1 MDGEEI
7 DAIDYGNELKNLNP
21 DDFET
26 VSVLK
31 GAAATA
37 LYGSRGLNGAV
48 VITTKGGGKFKGFG
62 VDVTQTLG
70 IDYAYKQPSIQTVY
84 GPGAR
89 PGRIGYGEM
98 VILGFLLI
106 IPTQRENLH

>member
-1 MDGEEI
+1 MDGVI
-7 DAIDYGNELKNLNP
+7 LDNGVSGNTTADWDAGANNASDYGNELKNLNP

-48 VITTKGGGKFKGFG
+48 VITTKSGKVHK
-62 VDVTQTLG
+62 
-70 IDYAYKQPSIQTVY
+70 A
-84 GPGAR
+84 
-89 PGRIGYGEM
+89 GY
-98 VILGFLLI
+98 
-106 IPTQRENLH
+106 QRFSNIWY

>member
-1 MDGEEI
+1 MV
-7 DAIDYGNELKNLNP
+7 ELKNLNP

-48 VITTKGGGKFKGFG
+48 VITTKSGKGFKGFG
-62 VDVTQTLG
+62 VSVSQTFG
-70 IDYAYKQPSIQTVY
+70 IDHAYRTPDIQTEY
-84 GPGAR
+84 GVGLMPGWKDTDNKDSVWDPFQFKLDDKGDR
-89 PGRIGYGEM
+89 TLIGAGS
-98 VILGFLLI
+98 
-106 IPTQRENLH
+106 

>member
-1 MDGEEI
+1 
-7 DAIDYGNELKNLNP
+7 LKNLNP

-48 VITTKGGGKFKGFG
+48 VITY
-62 VDVTQTLG
+62 Q
-70 IDYAYKQPSIQTVY
+70 I
-84 GPGAR
+84 R
-89 PGRIGYGEM
+89 
-98 VILGFLLI
+98 
-106 IPTQRENLH
+106 

>member
-1 MDGEEI
+1 M
-7 DAIDYGNELKNLNP
+7 
-21 DDFET
+21 DDFSKIPGAESVSYTHLET

-62 VDVTQTLG
+62 VDVTQMCIRDRRNT
-70 IDYAYKQPSIQTVY
+70 
-84 GPGAR
+84 
-89 PGRIGYGEM
+89 
-98 VILGFLLI
+98 I
-106 IPTQRENLH
+106 IPSFVCITGT